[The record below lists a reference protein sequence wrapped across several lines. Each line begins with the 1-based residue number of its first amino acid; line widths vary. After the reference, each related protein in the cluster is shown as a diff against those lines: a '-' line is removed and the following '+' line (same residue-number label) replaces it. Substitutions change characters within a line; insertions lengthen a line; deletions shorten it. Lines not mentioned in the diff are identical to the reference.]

1 MTENNKP
8 KEPTKQEPKHKETQT
23 RPEWQ
28 EAMLRTFLAGH

>member
-1 MTENNKP
+1 MTKNNKP
-8 KEPTKQEPKHKETQT
+8 KEPTKQDPERKEPQT

>member
-1 MTENNKP
+1 MEEDIKKP
-8 KEPTKQEPKHKETQT
+8 NEIEQESEHKESQT

>member
-1 MTENNKP
+1 MTDNSKP
-8 KEPTKQEPKHKETQT
+8 KEPAKQEPEYKESQT